1 MQNKFNSKSGWN
13 ILKILGAILIAL
25 CPLIVGFKKSNN
37 LKQNQIKIEKII
49 ELINWI
55 ISEIKFKKTEISS
68 MFFNISKN
76 KNFKNLEFLQN
87 LKKNLKIYPFPKAW
101 ETSIENWEEFPLEEE
116 KEYLKSLSNILGA
129 IDSNGQILNLKHTKF
144 QFEERLK
151 HATNTYISKG
161 KICKSLGALLGVA
174 VFIIFI

>member
-101 ETSIENWEEFPLEEE
+101 ETSIENWEEFMPSA
-116 KEYLKSLSNILGA
+116 LKQVILLNAELPENFYIMSASHLTLLINNLAKSSNELSYTLIKNFCNNTF
-129 IDSNGQILNLKHTKF
+129 SNSIPQTSFIYNL
-144 QFEERLK
+144 L
-151 HATNTYISKG
+151 
-161 KICKSLGALLGVA
+161 
-174 VFIIFI
+174 